1 MCMLKKYGQ
10 IITFDLTKSFLSTGN
25 VNRQVGSI
33 EQKEVL
39 KLSAI
44 SVDSELDFCNR
55 FNCVN
60 EEDD

>member
-25 VNRQVGSI
+25 VNRQVGNI

-44 SVDSELDFCNR
+44 SVDSEFDFCNR